1 MEKGEN
7 IEIIRHYCSFE
18 EKVAE
23 AKTDDVLEK
32 VKENFM
38 EIMEIFEYAGD
49 GMVVIDKFGRL
60 ILANR
65 KYEEITGYKREN
77 FLGKSIISIIH
88 ERYRPKF
95 VKLFLKV
102 LSGERV
108 RGELRII
115 NKYGKT
121 VPIEF
126 SSVPIRENGEI
137 SGICWRRC
145 NSH

>member
-23 AKTDDVLEK
+23 TETDDVLEK

-38 EIMEIFEYAGD
+38 EIFEYAGD
-49 GMVVIDKFGRL
+49 GIVVIDKFGRL

-65 KYEEITGYKREN
+65 KCEEITGYKREN

-88 ERYRPKF
+88 ERHRPKF
-95 VKLFLKV
+95 VRLFLKV

-108 RGELRII
+108 RDMQSESTRASQR
-115 NKYGKT
+115 
-121 VPIEF
+121 
-126 SSVPIRENGEI
+126 SSKFVRN
-137 SGICWRRC
+137 
-145 NSH
+145 

>member
-1 MEKGEN
+1 MEKEEI
-7 IEIIRHYCSFE
+7 IEITKYCSLE

-23 AKTDDVLEK
+23 AKTDDLLKK
-32 VKENFM
+32 VKENF
-38 EIMEIFEYAGD
+38 MEIFEYAGD
-49 GMVVIDKFGRL
+49 GIVVIDKFGRL

-65 KYEEITGYKREN
+65 KCEEITGYKREN
-77 FLGKSIISIIH
+77 FLGKSIISVIH
-88 ERYRPKF
+88 EGHRPKF
-95 VKLFLKV
+95 VKLFIKV